1 MNCSGTV
8 LLRTAILAGCV
19 TAYSASAETSAP
31 ADPAQVAQ
39 AAAADAPAP
48 ATDTPAQPTVASTV
62 VEQAQ
67 PPVDA
72 TALTDTPAAAMPNS
86 AVVTPASAPAV
97 ATPAADTST
106 PAAAPVAPA
115 APPQVAPPAP
125 AMAEAPKLATF
136 LGQWKLND
144 GSTTTGVVQ
153 VTNSGKDVTMTVVQE
168 TRYRVDWTLFGPPFP
183 TNWPLL
189 QGKVDDAGNVTWT
202 YYDTVPGCW
211 VNKAVPVNPTVTADQ
226 RRVDFQVA
234 TFKAITCQPD
244 DKAPVMGFKLTRQ

>member
-1 MNCSGTV
+1 MV
-8 LLRTAILAGCV
+8 LLCAAALAGCSTTNNAHV
-19 TAYSASAETSAP
+19 ETTMPPQAASVPPA
-31 ADPAQVAQ
+31 ADPAPAPVP
-39 AAAADAPAP
+39 AAAPAVTEPAP
-48 ATDTPAQPTVASTV
+48 AAPVQVASTV
-62 VEQAQ
+62 
-67 PPVDA
+67 PVQ
-72 TALTDTPAAAMPNS
+72 TP
-86 AVVTPASAPAV
+86 
-97 ATPAADTST
+97 
-106 PAAAPVAPA
+106 
-115 APPQVAPPAP
+115 PPAP
-125 AMAEAPKLATF
+125 ALMSEPAKLATF

-168 TRYRVDWTLFGPPFP
+168 TRYRVDWTLFGPPFL

-189 QGKVDDAGNVTWT
+189 QGKVDDSGKVAWT

-244 DKAPVMGFKLTRQ
+244 DKAPIMGFKLTRQ